1 MAAAG
6 AREPRD
12 LRGGQTQG
20 TMPQGAKAGAVSHW
34 SWATVSLPWG
44 EEGTEPGCCGAR
56 TLPPLGQT
64 ERRHLYPSEAAASQ
78 PPACEIT
85 GPQDLLPWGQPPP
98 AAPTHPGTRLSWE
111 SSGEPAPCWGA
122 AASPNPPLTP
132 NVAREVQE
140 LSGDHTGGAKP
151 LDLQTSL
158 PLRPPMVGHHPKSP
172 PNSRRTRCGGRSPAK
187 APGGHQSGVSGPGQP
202 AAVTQRREGKFR
214 LTPALRSPPTSFLA
228 PFGSCNSP
236 AASWGPPGATGPPP
250 CRHQEPHSRGRIL
263 RSAPALALAHA
274 NGHSN
279 GCLHVGA
286 RESLVPSPRGHREP
300 RRAHGAPWVL
310 SWVPV
315 VGSIPLQ
322 AQGWFMGTGRG
333 GSAGW
338 L

>member
-20 TMPQGAKAGAVSHW
+20 TMPQGAKADAVSHW

-64 ERRHLYPSEAAASQ
+64 ERRRLYPSEAAASQ

-111 SSGEPAPCWGA
+111 SSREPAPCWGA

-158 PLRPPMVGHHPKSP
+158 PLRPPTVGHHPKSP
-172 PNSRRTRCGGRSPAK
+172 PNSRRTRLWWQQPRGRCGD
-187 APGGHQSGVSGPGQP
+187 SG
-202 AAVTQRREGKFR
+202 AVPYAGTKPE
-214 LTPALRSPPTSFLA
+214 S
-228 PFGSCNSP
+228 
-236 AASWGPPGATGPPP
+236 
-250 CRHQEPHSRGRIL
+250 SRG
-263 RSAPALALAHA
+263 P
-274 NGHSN
+274 
-279 GCLHVGA
+279 
-286 RESLVPSPRGHREP
+286 VPSPRPGEARCRREP
-300 RRAHGAPWVL
+300 GQGSRWAPERCLRARTA
-310 SWVPV
+310 
-315 VGSIPLQ
+315 
-322 AQGWFMGTGRG
+322 GRG
-333 GSAGW
+333 DSEARREIQTHSRPPQPSDRFPGSFRFV
-338 L
+338 